1 MGNLNTLD
9 DDTWLPGYKNK
20 LKQSIMKHKNLNDDE
35 GDIAMNRFKFYG
47 N

>member
-1 MGNLNTLD
+1 MGNSNTID
-9 DDTWLPGYKNK
+9 DHIWLPGYKNK
-20 LKQSIMKHKNLNDDE
+20 LKESIMIDQNLNEGE